1 MNATEQIYGDLKN
14 MQVTTRPVGI
24 PWWIY
29 LIGGLLLVSVVRLI
43 SGADDMAS
51 IGTLRAALIS
61 AIPIAMAGLGG
72 VWSER
77 AGVVNIGLEGMMI
90 AGTLGAGY
98 FAYHYGWAVGV
109 LGAIV
114 LGLLFGA
121 LHALATVI
129 VGVDHIVSGVAINII
144 ALGMAGF
151 LAESLFAG
159 LPGGGPTQS
168 PPLPKPP
175 TIDIPAIYE
184 PATNLQEKGW
194 PIISDLASVVG
205 ALTRNLSL
213 LTILALLLIAFTAW
227 LFWKTTFGLR
237 LRSVGESPAAA
248 ESLGVNVIWFKFL
261 AVTIS
266 GGIAGLG
273 GAYLAMVASPGFQ
286 QGMTGGRG
294 YIGLAAMLFGN
305 WRPGGMLM
313 GSGLFGYTQA
323 MQLRGGGES
332 LHAILLMI
340 AIILIALAAWGF
352 YKGAT
357 RRGAINLVI
366 GAAFLL
372 WYLTTDEV
380 PKEFTG
386 MAPYVTTL
394 LVLAF
399 FAQKL
404 RMPAADGQVYRK
416 GSAG

>member
-14 MQVTTRPVGI
+14 MQVTTRRVGI

-90 AGTLGAGY
+90 AGTLCSGY
-98 FAYHYGWAVGV
+98 FAFHYGWAVGV

-194 PIISDLASVVG
+194 PFISDLASVVG

-286 QGMTGGRG
+286 QGMTGHRAS
-294 YIGLAAMLFGN
+294 LA
-305 WRPGGMLM
+305 
-313 GSGLFGYTQA
+313 SGCTC
-323 MQLRGGGES
+323 
-332 LHAILLMI
+332 
-340 AIILIALAAWGF
+340 
-352 YKGAT
+352 
-357 RRGAINLVI
+357 N
-366 GAAFLL
+366 
-372 WYLTTDEV
+372 
-380 PKEFTG
+380 
-386 MAPYVTTL
+386 
-394 LVLAF
+394 
-399 FAQKL
+399 
-404 RMPAADGQVYRK
+404 
-416 GSAG
+416 